1 MQRDYKNK
9 GYDFLTKKA
18 LLKKRFFPTI
28 IVKSPAPYSLA
39 QLDLVSVRTKEVG
52 MF

>member
-1 MQRDYKNK
+1 MIASQKSFD
-9 GYDFLTKKA
+9 KKT
-18 LLKKRFFPTI
+18 FFPT

-39 QLDLVSVRTKEVG
+39 QLDLVSVKTKEVG